1 MKAVPGVNDVK
12 VYDRTCDAVILYEA
26 DRSIIIRAL
35 AVFSFKDDS
44 KAAELVPDHTS
55 RALNREFE
63 DKLFFC
69 IARRIVNKLIVPMPL
84 RKLMAIYR
92 SVRYIRPGLS
102 VSGRQEDRSTGT
114 GCHGYRGISHKRRLS
129 EQLLR

>member
-1 MKAVPGVNDVK
+1 MKCKIMHESEGRLRIRAEKSRMTLREADILEYYMKAVPGVNDVK

-35 AVFSFKDDS
+35 AVFSFKDE

-55 RALNREFE
+55 RELNREFE

-69 IARRIVNKLIVPMPL
+69 IARRIVNKLIVSIVLFDAMTIMIEPYAMTL
-84 RKLMAIYR
+84 
-92 SVRYIRPGLS
+92 
-102 VSGRQEDRSTGT
+102 
-114 GCHGYRGISHKRRLS
+114 
-129 EQLLR
+129 